1 MPISEEQAIQ
11 FDIYFSEYVK
21 LVKTWKEEWLKES
34 PPTDLVIHL
43 NNPHENT
50 KKRKEEWSRYVTHRT
65 EAWWKERGWKII
77 WGLTPNDGCHY
88 EPISETDNEKT
99 CI

>member
-1 MPISEEQAIQ
+1 MAEEESQ
-11 FDIYFSEYVK
+11 FDIYFSEYVE
-21 LVKTWKEEWLKES
+21 LVKTWKNEWLRIS

-50 KKRKEEWSRYVTHRT
+50 RKRMEEWNRYVTQRA
-65 EAWWKERGWKII
+65 EEWWEERGWRII

-88 EPISETDNEKT
+88 ARITEGTDNKKACT
-99 CI
+99 